1 MSFDVFLPELREV
14 LFYYLQPP
22 SLTLSAVSAIHI
34 LFTLQSRNNM
44 INNQHQ
50 LGILKVAK
58 SQRCNTFALNFS
70 LLTFVFL

>member
-34 LFTLQSRNNM
+34 SFTLQSSNM

-50 LGILKVAK
+50 HQWEVV
-58 SQRCNTFALNFS
+58 SES
-70 LLTFVFL
+70 

>member
-34 LFTLQSRNNM
+34 SFTLQSSNM

-50 LGILKVAK
+50 HQWG
-58 SQRCNTFALNFS
+58 
-70 LLTFVFL
+70 LLEVVSES